1 MIASPMTRSVSGSR
15 RAGREQ
21 AGTRRGCP
29 CPPVRVALAGH
40 GRCARPAARLRM
52 PAPGALF
59 GDRHGQVA
67 RARQGSG
74 SSGVACRGGSH
85 VRPGRRAHPDSQAD
99 RSRPGGRAL
108 GASCLGGGV
117 RRRRAGL
124 ALLGRRTDGGRDA
137 RASRFSLGYKE
148 QSVVRLSELGARHS
162 SAAAESGVTPTQLKT
177 WRFELEAPG
186 SAAATAAPKP
196 SLSALSLPGFG
207 GSGPPAGDLRQLGT
221 LRMHDAVEA
230 EIQVGLVHLEEF
242 LQQGFQLVVF
252 LAHLIFVCCRWL
264 MLPTTTR
271 PSRAFSYHLRS

>member
-29 CPPVRVALAGH
+29 CQPVRVALAGQ

-99 RSRPGGRAL
+99 RSRPGGCVL

-124 ALLGRRTDGGRDA
+124 ALLGRRTDGGR
-137 RASRFSLGYKE
+137 
-148 QSVVRLSELGARHS
+148 
-162 SAAAESGVTPTQLKT
+162 
-177 WRFELEAPG
+177 
-186 SAAATAAPKP
+186 
-196 SLSALSLPGFG
+196 ALSSPRPKSRRRKKRNWTTGPGAKSTPRIPAILARISQVNFG
-207 GSGPPAGDLRQLGT
+207 VGPFER
-221 LRMHDAVEA
+221 
-230 EIQVGLVHLEEF
+230 
-242 LQQGFQLVVF
+242 
-252 LAHLIFVCCRWL
+252 
-264 MLPTTTR
+264 
-271 PSRAFSYHLRS
+271 